1 MPEDW
6 PLVGVIVPM
15 YNASQTIDATLTSI
29 CAQTYRNLDI
39 VVVDDGSTD
48 DSGKSAQ
55 MWAER
60 EPRLRLLR
68 QLNSGVAA
76 ARNFGAANTPAE
88 YLAFIDADDLWAPE
102 KIEVQMRTLLNGES
116 EFGLVYSWYALID
129 RADRVVSLK
138 HQPTAEGWVL
148 PDLLQTNLVGNGS
161 SALVRRKAFERVGGF
176 DQALREGSEDIAIY
190 LRIAER
196 YEFRVIRRH
205 LVGYRML
212 PNNMSSDFGRM
223 VRSCE
228 AVLSEYRLRYPQF
241 IGQIESHLNE
251 RRFWLFVR
259 AASEGY
265 INACYQLLIQMWH
278 ANPQFIVFRI
288 PKLIVLVCRARA
300 ARLVKLLMELF
311 LPRALV
317 GSRYRDENW

>member
-1 MPEDW
+1 MASIGRSELRQLPVDMPEDW

-116 EFGLVYSWYALID
+116 ELGLCIVGMRSSIGLIALCHLSI
-129 RADRVVSLK
+129 
-138 HQPTAEGWVL
+138 
-148 PDLLQTNLVGNGS
+148 NL
-161 SALVRRKAFERVGGF
+161 R
-176 DQALREGSEDIAIY
+176 
-190 LRIAER
+190 
-196 YEFRVIRRH
+196 
-205 LVGYRML
+205 
-212 PNNMSSDFGRM
+212 
-223 VRSCE
+223 
-228 AVLSEYRLRYPQF
+228 
-241 IGQIESHLNE
+241 
-251 RRFWLFVR
+251 
-259 AASEGY
+259 
-265 INACYQLLIQMWH
+265 
-278 ANPQFIVFRI
+278 
-288 PKLIVLVCRARA
+288 
-300 ARLVKLLMELF
+300 
-311 LPRALV
+311 PRA
-317 GSRYRDENW
+317 GSCRTSYRRI